1 LSISVDVIV
10 PCYRYAHFLQGCVET
25 ILEQRGVDVRVL
37 IIDDASPDNT
47 EEIGMGL
54 ADSDSR
60 VTFRRH
66 QTNRGHIPTFNE
78 GIEWV
83 SAECLLLLSADDYIL
98 PQALSRACRL
108 MADAPE
114 VGFVF
119 GNAITRH
126 SDGTEEQVRP
136 LGRKAG
142 TAKSLVMTG
151 AEFVKV
157 SGGSNIVPTPTA
169 VVRTKLQKRLGGYRL
184 ELPHSGDMEM
194 WLRLAS
200 HAQVGFINE
209 DQGVYRR
216 HDANMS
222 LAYSAGHMLADLK
235 ERHKAI
241 MAFLTEAG
249 GTLAA
254 DPAVR
259 STLSEG
265 LARQAI
271 GRASAAFNA
280 GDLDAVDAISA
291 FAQDVC
297 PGIRKSWPW
306 AKLASKRLIGQ
317 AGWQA
322 MSSAKSSF
330 SRRF

>member
-1 LSISVDVIV
+1 MSLSVDVIV

-78 GIEWV
+78 GIDWV
-83 SAECLLLLSADDYIL
+83 TAECLLLLSADDYIL
-98 PQALSRACRL
+98 PQALGRACRL
-108 MADAPE
+108 MEDAPE

-126 SDGTEEQVRP
+126 TDGKEEQVRP
-136 LGRKAG
+136 LGARVG
-142 TAKSLVMTG
+142 TARSLVMSG
-151 AEFVKV
+151 AEFARV
-157 SGGSNIVPTPTA
+157 SGASNIVPTPTA

-200 HAQVGFINE
+200 HAPVGFINE

-216 HDANMS
+216 HEANMS
-222 LAYSAGHMLADLK
+222 LAYSTGHMLADLK

-241 MAFLTEAG
+241 TAFLTHAG
-249 GTLAA
+249 GDLAA

-259 STLSEG
+259 TALSED

-280 GDLDAVDAISA
+280 GDLDAVDAISG
-291 FAQDVC
+291 FAQDIH
-297 PGIRKSWPW
+297 PGVRRSWPW
-306 AKLASKRLIGQ
+306 AKLKCKRMIGQ

-322 MSSAKSSF
+322 IGSVKTNVTRLF
-330 SRRF
+330 